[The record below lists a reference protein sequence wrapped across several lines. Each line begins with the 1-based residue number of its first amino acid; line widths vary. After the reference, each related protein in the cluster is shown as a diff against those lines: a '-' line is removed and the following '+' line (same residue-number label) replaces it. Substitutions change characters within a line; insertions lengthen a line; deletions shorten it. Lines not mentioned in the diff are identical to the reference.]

1 MYVSSLVE
9 LCEAYSQILM
19 WWRCVVVVVQLV
31 CVFMALQSLRCLALN
46 RPIWISSRSTYLL
59 SHRVMIL
66 VS

>member
-1 MYVSSLVE
+1 MKLTHKN
-9 LCEAYSQILM
+9 LM
-19 WWRCVVVVVQLV
+19 WWRCCVVVQLV
-31 CVFMALQSLRCLALN
+31 CVFMALQSLRRLALN